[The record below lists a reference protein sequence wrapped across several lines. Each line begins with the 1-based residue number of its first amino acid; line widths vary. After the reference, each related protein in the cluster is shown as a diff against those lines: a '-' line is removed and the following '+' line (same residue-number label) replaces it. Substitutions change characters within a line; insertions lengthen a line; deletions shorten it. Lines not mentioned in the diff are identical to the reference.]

1 MENLSSWLTLTNAN
15 IHDVLQSVNKQ
26 RTLLI
31 IKVWLER
38 VIILDQTEKMSDIKE
53 QGKIQFEGLHLSD
66 CLNDNEINYI
76 ENWLELARE
85 LLNHFHSHTIS
96 DNKLLLSLLKVSEIK
111 FLKKWTHNF
120 DIF

>member
-53 QGKIQFEGLHLSD
+53 QGKMQFEGLHLSD

>member
-38 VIILDQTEKMSDIKE
+38 VIILNQTENMSDIKE

>member
-1 MENLSSWLTLTNAN
+1 
-15 IHDVLQSVNKQ
+15 
-26 RTLLI
+26 
-31 IKVWLER
+31 
-38 VIILDQTEKMSDIKE
+38 MSDIKE

-111 FLKKWTHNF
+111 FKKKMNTQF
-120 DIF
+120 